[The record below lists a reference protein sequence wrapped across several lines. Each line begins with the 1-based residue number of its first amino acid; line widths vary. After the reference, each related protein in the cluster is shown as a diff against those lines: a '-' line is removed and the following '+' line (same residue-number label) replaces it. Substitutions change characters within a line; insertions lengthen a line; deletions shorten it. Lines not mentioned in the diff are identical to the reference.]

1 MAPLTQNSTG
11 MLVDDTSQAWVLLGK
26 GLDLYQDGVF
36 ITGEDGRFVYVN
48 DAATRALEYSREALL
63 AMGPMDID
71 PNISMAQCLEILQSS
86 PGRAF
91 VIDTVHKT
99 QSGRLVAVQVHGV
112 TLQLDGRLFAVSI
125 VRDMAEPK
133 RMKEALLQ
141 REQYWRTLLDEF
153 PFFVWLKDTQSR
165 LLAANTAYARV
176 AGVSSTAE
184 LEGRTEFDLFPHD
197 LAEIY
202 VADDKA
208 VMAAGVAHYVEELY
222 VDEHGQRRWMEVW
235 KSPLREQGKVVGTVG
250 YSRDITDRKHTES
263 ELQKALAFAQGVI
276 DAFPDLLFET
286 DREGRY
292 LNVWTHSPELLA
304 ESREALLGRTLRD
317 VLSPES
323 VAIAEIA
330 YIEAEQTG
338 VSLGHVI
345 SVMTPLGLRQF
356 ELSVSQMRAIGE
368 AGPHFITVS
377 RDVTQR
383 LELQQ
388 ELASREREY
397 RTLVEHSPDVIA
409 RFDVQF
415 ACRYANPVLLRALG
429 RLGRLDAGAVGCTP
443 DALWGAEAG
452 TALKQRLARVLD
464 SKASVEFELHW
475 SDALGRSICSL
486 VSLTPEVGDDASVG
500 SILMVGRDIS
510 ELKAYQD
517 KIHQMAFYDPL
528 TGMPNRVLF
537 NDRLAQMLKDAAYH
551 HYQAGVMVVDLD
563 RFKQINDT
571 MGHAA
576 GDALLK
582 EVAVRLRASVRS
594 YDTVARLGG
603 DEFGILL
610 PQIREGAHLTR
621 VAGKVGAAFNQSFW
635 LEGREIFV
643 SCSVGIAVYPS
654 DSAVAEELL
663 KYADS
668 AMYSAKRSGRNDFRF
683 YSKDLTVRAQERLTL
698 ESDLRRALE
707 RGELAL
713 HYQPKV
719 LLASGAM
726 VGCEALLRWKHP
738 RLGMVPPGQF
748 IPVAEDSGLINELGA
763 WVLRESCVT
772 AVAWNAA
779 AAQPCKVAVNLSARQ
794 IQAPGFMAQVM
805 GILSETGCQPRWLEF
820 EITESLLLDEDG
832 PVLGA
837 LQALRDMGVTI
848 AIDDFGTGYSALAY
862 LARFPID
869 TLKIDRSFIH
879 SATTDHF
886 RAELVRAILSIARCL
901 NQQVVAEG
909 VETREQADF
918 LAAEGC
924 QLVQGF
930 LFSQAVPREQLLA
943 FPGVC
948 IASDGLTS
956 KALAK

>member
-1 MAPLTQNSTG
+1 MPVNDPNL
-11 MLVDDTSQAWVLLGK
+11 AWVLLGK

-36 ITGEDGRFVYVN
+36 ITGEDGHFVYVN

-63 AMGPMDID
+63 AMGPPDID
-71 PNISMAQCLEILQSS
+71 PNISRERCLEILQS
-86 PGRAF
+86 PQGQAF

-99 QSGRLVAVQVHGV
+99 QSGKRIAVQVHGV
-112 TLQLDGRLFAVSI
+112 TLGMNGRLFAVAI
-125 VRDMAEPK
+125 ARDMSESQ
-133 RMKEALLQ
+133 RMQETLQ
-141 REQYWRTLLDEF
+141 QRQQYWRTLLDEF
-153 PFFVWLKDTQSR
+153 PFFVWLKDEQSR

-176 AGVSSTAE
+176 ARVASTAE
-184 LEGRTEFDLFPHD
+184 LEGRTEFDFFPRD

-202 VADDKA
+202 VADDQA

-222 VDEHGQRRWMEVW
+222 LDEHDQRRWMEVW
-235 KSPLREQGKVVGTVG
+235 KSPLHEHGKVVGTVG

-286 DREGRY
+286 DRAGRY
-292 LNVWTHSPELLA
+292 LNVWTRNPELLA
-304 ESREALLGRTLRD
+304 ASREALLGRTLQE

-330 YIEAEQTG
+330 YVEAEQAG
-338 VSLGHVI
+338 ISLGHVI
-345 SVMTPLGLRQF
+345 SVMTPVGLRQF
-356 ELSVSQMRAIGE
+356 ELSVSQMRAIGD

-388 ELASREREY
+388 ELTNREHEY
-397 RTLVEHSPDVIA
+397 RTLVENSPDVIA

-415 ACRYANPVLLRALG
+415 GCRYANPVLLQALG
-429 RLGRLDAGAVGCTP
+429 QSSTRVLGCSP
-443 DALWGAEAG
+443 EALWGAQAG
-452 TALKQRLARVLD
+452 AVLTQHLTHVMD
-464 SKASVEFELHW
+464 NKESVEFELHW
-475 SDALGRSICSL
+475 ADALDRSICSL
-486 VSLTPEVGDDASVG
+486 VSLTPEVGDAASV
-500 SILMVGRDIS
+500 SSVLMVGRDIS
-510 ELKAYQD
+510 QLKAYQD

-551 HYQAGVMVVDLD
+551 HYQAGVVVVDLD

-610 PQIREGAHLTR
+610 PQIRTGAHLAR
-621 VAGKVGAAFNQSFW
+621 VAGKLLAAFNQSFW

-654 DSAVAEELL
+654 DSEVAEELL

-668 AMYSAKRSGRNDFRF
+668 AMYSAKRFGRNNFRF
-683 YSKDLTVRAQERLTL
+683 YSKDLTVHAQQRLTL
-698 ESDLRRALE
+698 ESELRRALE

-719 LLASGAM
+719 LLESGAI
-726 VGCEALLRWKHP
+726 VGCEALLRWTHP
-738 RLGMVPPGQF
+738 RLGMVSPEQF

-763 WVLRESCVT
+763 WVLRESCRT
-772 AVAWNAA
+772 AALWNAA
-779 AAQPCKVAVNLSARQ
+779 AALPRKVALNLSVRQ
-794 IQAPGFMAQVM
+794 IQAPGLVAQVA
-805 GILSETGCQPRWLEF
+805 GILSETGCQPQWLEF
-820 EITESLLLDEDG
+820 EITESLLLGEDSM
-832 PVLGA
+832 VVSA
-837 LQALRDMGVTI
+837 LQTLRDMGITI
-848 AIDDFGTGYSALAY
+848 AIDDFGTGYSALSY

-869 TLKIDRSFIH
+869 TLKIDKSFIH

-901 NQQVVAEG
+901 NQIVVAEG

-924 QLVQGF
+924 QLAQGF
-930 LFSQAVPREQLLA
+930 LFSEAVPLAQLLA
-943 FPGVC
+943 FPGAC
-948 IASDGLTS
+948 LAPRITPKPPDG
-956 KALAK
+956 